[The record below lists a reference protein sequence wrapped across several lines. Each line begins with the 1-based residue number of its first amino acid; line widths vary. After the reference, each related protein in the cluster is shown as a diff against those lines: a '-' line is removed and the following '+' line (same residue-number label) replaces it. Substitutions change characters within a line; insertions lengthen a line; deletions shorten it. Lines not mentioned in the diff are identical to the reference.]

1 MINDK
6 KTKNQFNTNT
16 GSDQLFDN
24 LIWLNSKEAATYL
37 RRSVGQLRNMVYRG
51 QIKAKKHLGKL
62 YFKRRELY
70 ELIETSSY

>member
-6 KTKNQFNTNT
+6 KTKNHINANS

>member
-6 KTKNQFNTNT
+6 KNKNSINTDN
-16 GSDQLFDN
+16 SSKQLFDN
-24 LIWLNSKEAATYL
+24 LIWLNSNEAATYL
-37 RRSVGQLRNMVYRG
+37 RRSVGQIRNMVYRG
-51 QIKAKKHLGKL
+51 QLQAKKHLGKL